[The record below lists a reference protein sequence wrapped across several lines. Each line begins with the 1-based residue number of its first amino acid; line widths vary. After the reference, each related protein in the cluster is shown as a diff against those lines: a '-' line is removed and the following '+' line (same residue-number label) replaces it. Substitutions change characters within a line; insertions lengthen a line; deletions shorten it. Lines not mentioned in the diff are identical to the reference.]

1 MKEMNGERR
10 TRSKSYLI
18 YLIIV
23 LMFCEILDTYTT
35 NYPNVIPSKVIAEFL
50 SGFPQN
56 VAESIFAI
64 SVAFASFGMYFV
76 FFNQLLADRFGRKIL
91 LSTTMLGMGLC
102 SLLLIFSTGII
113 QYTIYLFLLYLFF
126 SSDIWVIYINEESPP
141 DKRGRLTNLV
151 LIGGVT
157 GSILLPIFRSIFITE
172 TSPVGAWRAMPIFSV
187 ILGIPL
193 SIIIFFTLK
202 ETSKYEEYKIEEIT
216 IETNILKNNLKTIFS
231 SERRKE
237 FVALMLITF
246 LVGFNYIFVSIGEQY
261 INSSPNLT
269 EGDINIIVLV
279 MSLAVIL
286 GYLFTGIFADK
297 VGRKPL
303 FYIYSI
309 LFIIS
314 ILTVILGSRLEN
326 LAIIPVAI
334 GAALANV
341 SYWGIGVAIRLVVV
355 EVIPTDVRGTGS
367 GLKSLVSAFGITF
380 GLVLSSVITYFF
392 SLEISFIVLSLLL
405 VLNLPLIYKFLRET
419 KGVELSEIK

>member
-1 MKEMNGERR
+1 MIKNNEKK
-10 TRSKSYLI
+10 TSRSKRYLI

-23 LMFCEILDTYTT
+23 LMFVEILDTYTT
-35 NYPNVIPSKVIAEFL
+35 NYPNVIPSKVIEEFL

-56 VAESIFAI
+56 VGESIFAI
-64 SVAFASFGMYFV
+64 CVAIASIGMYFV

-91 LSTTMLGMGLC
+91 LSTTVFGMGLF
-102 SLLLIFSTGII
+102 SLLLIFSTDII

-126 SSDIWVIYINEESPP
+126 SSDIWVIYINEESPA

-157 GSILLPIFRSIFITE
+157 GSILLPVFRSIIITE
-172 TSPVGAWRAMPIFSV
+172 SSPVGAWRGMPIFSAV
-187 ILGIPL
+187 LGIPL

-202 ETSKYEEYKIEEIT
+202 ETSKYEEYKIEEVEIK
-216 IETNILKNNLKTIFS
+216 TNILKNNLKTIFS
-231 SERRKE
+231 SNRKKE
-237 FVALMLITF
+237 FIALMIITV
-246 LVGFNYIFVSIGEQY
+246 LVGFNYIFVSLGEQY

-286 GYLFTGIFADK
+286 GYLFTGVFADK

-303 FYIYSI
+303 FYLYSI

-314 ILTVILGSRLEN
+314 ILTVIFGSRSEIY
-326 LAIIPVAI
+326 AIIPVSI

-355 EVIPTDVRGTGS
+355 EIVPTDVRGTGS
-367 GLKSLVSAFGITF
+367 GLKSLLSAFGITI
-380 GLVLSSVITYFF
+380 GLVLSSIITYFF
-392 SLEISFIVLSLLL
+392 SLEISFLVLSLLL
-405 VLNLPLIYKFLRET
+405 IINFPLIYKYLKET
-419 KGVELSEIK
+419 KGIDLSKIK